1 MLVFLASDVSSILT
15 CSTMVAPLLFLG
27 FLRFLSVSL
36 QKKSDSVIN
45 MKNKGVDMLKNTQ
58 SRGKSCAVIYLAC
71 FIETVWAFMVAVV
84 VTVTGIGQGNLPLA
98 KNISSLR

>member
-1 MLVFLASDVSSILT
+1 
-15 CSTMVAPLLFLG
+15 
-27 FLRFLSVSL
+27 
-36 QKKSDSVIN
+36 
-45 MKNKGVDMLKNTQ
+45 MLKNTQ